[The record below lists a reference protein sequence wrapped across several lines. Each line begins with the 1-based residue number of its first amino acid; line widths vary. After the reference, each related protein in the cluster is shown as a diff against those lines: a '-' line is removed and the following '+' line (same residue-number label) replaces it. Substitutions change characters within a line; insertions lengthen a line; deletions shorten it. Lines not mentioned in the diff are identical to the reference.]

1 MKKLRSYD
9 PDKPYTIKSGKR
21 EGKSLGVLM
30 FNEYSF
36 LRWHFGEMEKRYTTG
51 TGRNDYHRH
60 LIWILKRGE
69 DRKPKM
75 ECPVCGQ
82 RKVKYFSVRFSR
94 GINRF
99 SVSSQYTCC
108 QSNECKKM
116 LRAGAFSDNI
126 HFYQPKFSN
135 VTKLTNLKGEQKK
148 ITDLYRKIFKLEGR
162 MTKNKAFNFFK
173 E

>member
-51 TGRNDYHRH
+51 TD
-60 LIWILKRGE
+60 
-69 DRKPKM
+69 
-75 ECPVCGQ
+75 
-82 RKVKYFSVRFSR
+82 
-94 GINRF
+94 
-99 SVSSQYTCC
+99 
-108 QSNECKKM
+108 
-116 LRAGAFSDNI
+116 
-126 HFYQPKFSN
+126 
-135 VTKLTNLKGEQKK
+135 
-148 ITDLYRKIFKLEGR
+148 RKIFKLEGR